1 MSPGNPTMIADIASG
16 QGSVARATPP
26 RLLVVDHHEESRV
39 RVAEYFRARGY
50 DVIVARDGVEA
61 IACAVTHDVDAVVM
75 NATLPGLEG
84 YEAAAI
90 VRRLRPEARIVL
102 TTEGELDSRPRES
115 ERREV
120 FRCFPAPLDLESM
133 ARVIGH
139 QRSGPDPVTGTTQ
152 EGAR

>member
-1 MSPGNPTMIADIASG
+1 MNVDLASG
-16 QGSVARATPP
+16 PGSDPARTSSP
-26 RLLVVDHHEESRV
+26 RLLVADHHEESRV

-50 DVIVARDGVEA
+50 EVVVATDGVEA
-61 IACAVTHDVDAVVM
+61 IACAVTQGVDAVVM

-90 VRRLRPEARIVL
+90 VRRLRPEAQIVL
-102 TTEGELDSRPRES
+102 TTEGEFETRPQES

-120 FRCFPAPLDLESM
+120 FRCFPAPFDLDSM

-139 QRSGPDPVTGTTQ
+139 QRSGPDTETRGTQ
-152 EGAR
+152 EDAR